1 MYKLNY
7 CLDCQRVIT
16 IDDKCKYCNSKN
28 VRELK
33 RGKAVNIIGDKNKAR
48 FLRYKDG
55 KVSVILYTEDKQ
67 KIIKDFEI
75 EKIKKIL

>member
-1 MYKLNY
+1 M
-7 CLDCQRVIT
+7 I
-16 IDDKCKYCNSKN
+16 N
-28 VRELK
+28 V
-33 RGKAVNIIGDKNKAR
+33 NGDKNKAR